1 MADGGWVFKARSC
14 CRPDALATVDIGDGW
29 GGNESEYE
37 YVRGGV
43 KEKPIGLALNH
54 CVDGMMEIE
63 MTKETEA
70 LLIGSIQRYVRE
82 ELEVELSDMRAKFL
96 FDYIRTEIMPVAYN
110 QGVKD
115 AEGFLRARLEDLG
128 ATCYEDALTYWV
140 PKRK

>member
-1 MADGGWVFKARSC
+1 
-14 CRPDALATVDIGDGW
+14 
-29 GGNESEYE
+29 
-37 YVRGGV
+37 V